1 MASLRK
7 KYKNLN
13 RHLVDAAVADFA
25 ATVDAGQ
32 RVLDIGAGTGHYR
45 RHFAPGCYIGL
56 DRGYEQGHVRGL
68 DVVADIRSMPINDGV
83 MDAAICVEVIEHVY
97 ETADF
102 LTEIA
107 RVLRPGG
114 RLLLTSP
121 LCFGEH
127 MAPWDYHRFTRHAYE
142 KMAVSS
148 GLEIESLQP
157 RGGYFILLAY
167 LVARVPD
174 ELTRSG
180 GRTAELLKP
189 IFRLLCTYLVAPLL
203 VRLDGLDRRKQFTL
217 GYVCCLRKRA

>member
-13 RHLVDAAVADFA
+13 RHLLDVAVADFA
-25 ATVDAGQ
+25 ATVDSGQ

-68 DVVADIRSMPINDGV
+68 DVVADIRSMPITDGV

-97 ETADF
+97 ETEDF
-102 LTEIA
+102 LAEIT

-142 KMAVSS
+142 KMAASA
-148 GLEIESLQP
+148 GLEIELLQP
-157 RGGYFILLAY
+157 RGGYFMLLAY
-167 LVARVPD
+167 LVARIPD

-180 GRTAELLKP
+180 GRSAHLLKP
-189 IFRLLCTYLVAPLL
+189 IARLFCTYIVAPLL
-203 VRLDGLDRRKQFTL
+203 ARLDGLDRRKQFTL
-217 GYVCCLRKRA
+217 GYVCRLRKRA